1 MEKEQGKISLRLFKK
16 EKVKPRTKSI
26 IVRSDN
32 PIPNKLTNQLEVLFD
47 PVFTYQINQRL
58 SVFFHRWQ
66 TVLAIYPIKKAFYYI
81 NDIGFIKLYIS
92 FGVTSL
98 LDDMEIKRFFQTV
111 QELLT
116 APDFGPNQAE
126 TSVSIFSPTLEKKVT
141 PQKNTLLAKDSVIES
156 LHDKLLEQDKR
167 VKQWSDKQ
175 DREQQALVA
184 QLDTI
189 ENENRLLQENLDRIQ
204 MDDYFSPQQQHVLK
218 DKVENNGHQ
227 SIEYREKCKEL
238 SQKLDQANKLISELE
253 HNNAVL
259 SSSLEQMTETKNELS
274 VKEQEQSKEL
284 ATIKEHLTHA
294 KSEIEQLKE
303 SLEQEQSEKIR
314 VFEQLQNDTREFEAT
329 ITHQEQQLV
338 IASTTEFKMQS
349 TINELTMEKGE
360 QQALMQALRLEK
372 DSVKN
377 ELDKV
382 LVEKENIIDR
392 IEEQKQSYWELEK
405 KLKEW
410 IEKNQK
416 IESLL
421 EEERNRSEINQ
432 SNLISDVAHL
442 RELNEKLSE
451 ENSYYQ
457 SEMSRI
463 LKEVNRLSDRVVYLE
478 QFIERS
484 FFNEQLE
491 VLEKN
496 DTNDNDRPKERQSD
510 KKSKEHY
517 NDQGILNLFQ
527 KADDA
532 DEEDVKVPIEEY
544 REYRLSLK
552 FLEYRWYQ
560 ANIMQANTLSKIELS
575 WCNFYVSESVDFY
588 KDLENLVKMPL
599 LSKNYVIMEKEI
611 LLRLKAYQALS
622 RFLERHYFESSKHI
636 FDREKNE

>member
-1 MEKEQGKISLRLFKK
+1 MEKEQGKISMRLFKK

-26 IVRSDN
+26 IVMSDN

-66 TVLAIYPIKKAFYYI
+66 TVLAIYPIKKAFYHI

-98 LDDMEIKRFFQTV
+98 LDDVEIKHFFQTV

-116 APDFGPNQAE
+116 APYLGTNQVE
-126 TSVSIFSPTLEKKVT
+126 TSVPTFSSTLEKKAT
-141 PQKNTLLAKDSVIES
+141 PQKNTLLAQDSVIDS

-175 DREQQALVA
+175 DREQQALMA
-184 QLDTI
+184 QLDAI

-204 MDDYFSPQQQHVLK
+204 TNDYSGFQTQNALK
-218 DKVENNGHQ
+218 DKVENNEHQ
-227 SIEYREKCKEL
+227 SIEYREKFKVL
-238 SQKLDQANKLISELE
+238 SQELGQANKLISELE
-253 HNNAVL
+253 HNNTVL
-259 SSSLEQMTETKNELS
+259 SSSLEQMTETKNALS

-284 ATIKEHLTHA
+284 ATIKERLTHA
-294 KSEIEQLKE
+294 ESEVQQLKE

-314 VFEQLQNDTREFEAT
+314 VFEQLQSDTREFEST
-329 ITHQEQQLV
+329 IAYQEQQLV
-338 IASTTEFKMQS
+338 TASTTEFKMQS
-349 TINELTMEKGE
+349 TIDELTMEKGE

-382 LVEKENIIDR
+382 VVEKENIIHR
-392 IEEQKQSYWELEK
+392 LEEQKQSYWELEK

-410 IEKNQK
+410 IEKSQET
-416 IESLL
+416 ESLL
-421 EEERNRSEINQ
+421 EEERERSEFNQ
-432 SNLISDVAHL
+432 SSLISDAANL
-442 RELNEKLSE
+442 RELNEKLNE
-451 ENSYYQ
+451 ENLYYQ
-457 SEMSRI
+457 GEMRRL
-463 LKEVNRLSDRVVYLE
+463 LKEVNRLSDRVAYLQ
-478 QFIERS
+478 QFVDQTLVEEKGEMIE
-484 FFNEQLE
+484 E
-491 VLEKN
+491 VSKINNDVEEEK
-496 DTNDNDRPKERQSD
+496 R
-510 KKSKEHY
+510 KKRY
-517 NDQGILNLFQ
+517 DDQGILKLFQ

-532 DEEDVKVPIEEY
+532 DSEDIKVPIEEY

-560 ANIMQANTLSKIELS
+560 ANIMQVNATGESELTWS
-575 WCNFYVSESVDFY
+575 EVYVSESGEFFE
-588 KDLENLVKMPL
+588 DLENLVKIPL
-599 LSKNYVIMEKEI
+599 LSKKYVIMDKEV

-622 RFLERHYFESSKHI
+622 DYLERRYFKSSKHI
-636 FDREKNE
+636 FDRETNE